1 MLTVIVH
8 EWVVDLKKK
17 ILFYNF
23 PFLWECTIFI
33 ILSLGAWKRMQ
44 IAHTNAFPGKRS
56 PANLSWWAICSVLP
70 IVFTYSCFSYYRRTL
85 QKCFL
90 TLPSNADLQIAHL
103 PQNASHWSK
112 TTMARNSTWAGNSQR
127 SIGLRN
133 GTSLITT
140 GFFKCYIQSDTKIVS
155 YDNKLISV
163 FLMWVKGTKP

>member
-1 MLTVIVH
+1 M
-8 EWVVDLKKK
+8 
-17 ILFYNF
+17 
-23 PFLWECTIFI
+23 
-33 ILSLGAWKRMQ
+33 RMYYF
-44 IAHTNAFPGKRS
+44 HN
-56 PANLSWWAICSVLP
+56 
-70 IVFTYSCFSYYRRTL
+70 IVFRCTEKNANSTY
-85 QKCFL
+85 KCLSREEIASKFIMMGNLFCITYCVYLFMFFL
-90 TLPSNADLQIAHL
+90 LSKNIAKMFPHLARNADLQIAHL

-163 FLMWVKGTKP
+163 FLM